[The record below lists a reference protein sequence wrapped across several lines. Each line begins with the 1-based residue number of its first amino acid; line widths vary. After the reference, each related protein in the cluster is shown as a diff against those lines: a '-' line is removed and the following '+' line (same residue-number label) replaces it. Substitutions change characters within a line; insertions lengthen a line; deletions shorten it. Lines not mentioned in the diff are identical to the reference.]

1 LAAGFQEPH
10 LCDIIF
16 SIFKQLRI
24 MKKTLILMF
33 SLCALTAFAQKI
45 TFQNQEFEAKNVTA
59 SLVQLNGEEVLKVER
74 DLSAIPFDAKRLEAT
89 VDEPTYVK
97 LKNVN
102 LGNGTIE
109 VKMLARIQN
118 QTPYESPQGFI
129 GLAFRIDENDKAFE
143 SIYFRPKVGRSD
155 NQRARNK
162 TVQYFAYPDY
172 KFERLR
178 KEFPEMYETS
188 APVNLN
194 EWITMRIEINGE
206 RAEMFVNNAKFSSM
220 VVPKMLG
227 KTTTG
232 SIGLWV
238 DIGTE
243 GYFKDLKVTP
253 LQNPVN
259 DLVQDWERAKAYTKE
274 YLDAMPESGYALKP
288 TPEMR
293 SFAEQMLHL
302 TDANY
307 GFASAATGEKSPVG
321 QGESEKTADKS
332 KANVTKLVLEG
343 YDFVINNAKKMTPA
357 QLDESVKLFGAF
369 DMTKGTALAKCFE
382 HQTHHRGQT
391 TVYLRLAGVKPPQEK
406 LF

>member
-1 LAAGFQEPH
+1 
-10 LCDIIF
+10 
-16 SIFKQLRI
+16 
-24 MKKTLILMF
+24 M
-33 SLCALTAFAQKI
+33 
-45 TFQNQEFEAKNVTA
+45 
-59 SLVQLNGEEVLKVER
+59 KVER
-74 DLSAIPFDAKRLEAT
+74 DLKAIPFDAKRLEAT

-102 LGNGTIE
+102 LDNGIIE
-109 VKMLARIQN
+109 VKVLSRIQN
-118 QTPYESPQGFI
+118 PSPFEFAQGFI
-129 GLAFRIDENDKAFE
+129 GLAFRINDDDSAFE
-143 SIYFRPKVGRSD
+143 SIYLRPKVGRSE
-155 NQRARNK
+155 NQKSRNH
-162 TVQYFAYPDY
+162 TVQYYAYPDY

-178 KEFPEMYETS
+178 KEFAGVYETT
-188 APVNLN
+188 APVDIN
-194 EWITMRIEINGE
+194 EWITMRIEVNGE
-206 RAEMFVNNAKFSSM
+206 KAELFINDAKYSNF

-227 KTTTG
+227 KTATG

-259 DLVQDWERAKAYTKE
+259 DIVKDWKRAKAYTKE
-274 YLDAMPESGYALKP
+274 YLDAMPESGYAFKP

-307 GFASAATGEKSPVG
+307 GFSSAATGVNSPAG
-321 QGESEKTADKS
+321 QGESEKSTDQS
-332 KANVTKLVLEG
+332 KEHVTQLVMAS
-343 YDFVINNAKKMTPA
+343 YDFVITNTQKMTPA
-357 QLDESVKLFGAF
+357 QLNENIRLFDTF
-369 DMTKGTALAKCFE
+369 DMTKETALAKCFE